1 MRTRRGFT
9 LIEMMI
15 SVLLLLFITGAAVQF
30 LRKQT
35 GLVSRET
42 SRMDAMQNAQFAAS
56 QIERELREA
65 GAGVSDQQPMIVQI
79 DSMAITFNANMV
91 SVDTGDVRAVYQMR
105 DADTNGTRAMLKT
118 ERTALPNS
126 SPVQNYPDSTYYAA
140 SGVES
145 GAETISYYLRPD
157 STSTLTNRYLLF
169 RRVNALT
176 PTLIARSIVRDSRD
190 TTPFFTFY
198 KSDTLNR
205 LTPIPKASLP
215 MYHTIIHGAVDDTGK
230 SAITDSIR
238 AVRVHFLTASRDFRT
253 GNDALRTVET
263 LVRIMNSGLLHSTS
277 CGQPPLPTA
286 IPTVTSSA
294 AGAAVKSVTVTWTA
308 TLDDASGE
316 MDIERYAIFRRPSS
330 QAAFLEPIS
339 SIPASKLAT
348 YSFVDTAVIAG
359 NTYVYG
365 IAAQD
370 CTPNL
375 SAVTGSLAVTVLP

>member
-157 STSTLTNRYLLF
+157 STNTLTNRYLLF
-169 RRVNALT
+169 RRVNRL
-176 PTLIARSIVRDSRD
+176 SV
-190 TTPFFTFY
+190 
-198 KSDTLNR
+198 SDL
-205 LTPIPKASLP
+205 
-215 MYHTIIHGAVDDTGK
+215 
-230 SAITDSIR
+230 
-238 AVRVHFLTASRDFRT
+238 
-253 GNDALRTVET
+253 
-263 LVRIMNSGLLHSTS
+263 
-277 CGQPPLPTA
+277 
-286 IPTVTSSA
+286 
-294 AGAAVKSVTVTWTA
+294 
-308 TLDDASGE
+308 
-316 MDIERYAIFRRPSS
+316 
-330 QAAFLEPIS
+330 
-339 SIPASKLAT
+339 
-348 YSFVDTAVIAG
+348 
-359 NTYVYG
+359 
-365 IAAQD
+365 
-370 CTPNL
+370 
-375 SAVTGSLAVTVLP
+375 

>member
-15 SVLLLLFITGAAVQF
+15 SMLLLLFITGAAVQF

-35 GLVSRET
+35 GLITRET

-65 GAGVSDQQPMIVQI
+65 GAGVADQQPMIVQI

-91 SVDTGDVRAVYQMR
+91 SIDSGDVRAVYQLR
-105 DADTNGTRAMLKT
+105 DADTNGTRAMYKS
-118 ERTALPNS
+118 EKMPLPNS
-126 SPVQNYPDSTYYAA
+126 SPARNYPDSTYYAA
-140 SGVES
+140 TGVES

-157 STSTLTNRYLLF
+157 STSPLTNRYLLF

-176 PTLIARSIVRDSRD
+176 PTLIARSIVKDARD
-190 TTPFFTFY
+190 TTPFFTYY

-205 LTPIPKASLP
+205 LTKISTGLLP
-215 MYHTIIHGAVDDTGK
+215 MYHTILHGAVDDTGK
-230 SAITDSIR
+230 SAVTDSIR

-253 GNDALRTVET
+253 GKDALRTVET
-263 LVRIMNSGLLHSTS
+263 LVRIMNSGLLKITA
-277 CGQPPLPTA
+277 CGQPPVATA
-286 IPTVTSSA
+286 TPTVTSSVLN
-294 AGAAVKSVTVTWTA
+294 AAVKSVTITWA
-308 TLDDASGE
+308 ASLDDAAGE
-316 MDIERYAIFRRPSS
+316 RDIERYAIFRRLSS
-330 QAAFLEPIS
+330 ATVFGDPIT
-339 SIPASKLAT
+339 SIPANKLAT
-348 YSFVDTAVIAG
+348 YSFVDTGVIAN

-375 SAVTGSLAVTVLP
+375 SSVTASTSVTVLP